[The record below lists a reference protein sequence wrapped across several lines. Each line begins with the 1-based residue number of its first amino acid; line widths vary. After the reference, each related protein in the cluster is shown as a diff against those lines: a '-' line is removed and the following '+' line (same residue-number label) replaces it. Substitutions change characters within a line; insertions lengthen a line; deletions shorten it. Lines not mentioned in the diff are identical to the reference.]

1 MPAPADDRLGVIDLQ
16 RALERLSPE
25 HREVLLLV
33 AVEQFSYDETAMALG
48 LPVGTV
54 MSRLSRARQRL
65 RAELADAAP
74 RAGHLTRVK

>member
-1 MPAPADDRLGVIDLQ
+1 M
-16 RALERLSPE
+16 
-25 HREVLLLV
+25 LLLV

-48 LPVGTV
+48 VPIGTV